1 MTVKKLFFY
10 PVQEG
15 EVPTYYA
22 NATSV
27 ISAKLADKYGI
38 SAADVALLSSYN
50 QQIPLVIAK
59 AHNDRKVAQASTKSK
74 NEVLANA
81 ETDLKRIVNNML
93 SLPNFDEADAELMG
107 IRRQAAALDL
117 NTVKPTITNITV
129 LPDQV
134 IIDWTKGRMHGVVIE
149 LSYDGSD
156 WEKLDKDTRSPYE
169 DTRKNKAAKQAETR
183 HYRLRYLYSDQL
195 VGQYSDV
202 VKAEVA
208 IY

>member
-1 MTVKKLFFY
+1 MKSVYY
-10 PVQEG
+10 PRTEG
-15 EVPTYYA
+15 EISTYYA
-22 NATSV
+22 NVTGV
-27 ISAKLADKYGI
+27 ISNDLANKYGI
-38 SAADVALLSSYN
+38 PAADVALLNSYN

-59 AHNDRKVAQASTKSK
+59 AHNDKKAAQASTQSK
-74 NEVLANA
+74 NEVLAKA
-81 ETDLKRIVNNML
+81 ETDLKRIVSTVTN
-93 SLPNFDEADAELMG
+93 LPNFNEADAELMG

-117 NTVKPTITNITV
+117 NTVKPTITDITV

-149 LSYDGSD
+149 MSYDGSN